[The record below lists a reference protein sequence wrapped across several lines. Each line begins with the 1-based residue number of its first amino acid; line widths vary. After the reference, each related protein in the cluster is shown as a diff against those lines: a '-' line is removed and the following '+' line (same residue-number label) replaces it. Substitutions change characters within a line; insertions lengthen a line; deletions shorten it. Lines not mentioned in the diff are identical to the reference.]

1 MMSDETKR
9 RLRMLEGQ
17 KIILEDQIEQLS
29 YTNNFVKIQ
38 RLEQELFEVKDSIR
52 KITSDHYFED
62 ISREELQKE
71 TAILHW

>member
-71 TAILHW
+71 TAILH

>member
-1 MMSDETKR
+1 MMSEETKR

-17 KIILEDQIEQLS
+17 KIILEDQIEHLS

-71 TAILHW
+71 TAILH